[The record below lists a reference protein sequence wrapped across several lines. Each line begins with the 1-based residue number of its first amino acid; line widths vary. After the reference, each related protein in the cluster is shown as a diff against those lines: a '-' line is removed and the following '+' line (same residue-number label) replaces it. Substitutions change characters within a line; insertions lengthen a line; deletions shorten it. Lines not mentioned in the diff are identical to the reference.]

1 MNVKAV
7 KTRLFEK
14 GEDLAA
20 FILEHIPT
28 LKEGSIVAV
37 ASKIVALAENRVVE
51 WLQDKEALVRE
62 ESEWMR
68 HVFGKWWLTV
78 RDGTVVVNAGID
90 ESNVRTEPAHVREF
104 GTGSRQLILLPKDS
118 FISANSLRKKLRTH
132 YHVKNLGIIITDSRI
147 MPLRAGV
154 VGVALGYAGF
164 RGVRD
169 YRGTPDIFGRPM
181 EVTQTDVA
189 DSLATAATLVMGE
202 GAECQPLAIIEDAP
216 VEWIDTVDRN
226 ELKIPRDQDLFKSLF
241 E

>member
-1 MNVKAV
+1 MRITPV
-7 KTRLFEK
+7 KTRLFNE

-20 FILEHIPT
+20 FIGEHIPS
-28 LKEGSIVAV
+28 LPEGSILAV
-37 ASKIVALAENRVVE
+37 ASKIVALAEGRVVE
-51 WLQDKEALVRE
+51 ADKEDKEALIRR

-68 HVFGKWWLTV
+68 SILPKWWLTV

-90 ESNVRTEPAHVREF
+90 ESNAD
-104 GTGSRQLILLPKDS
+104 GKLILLPQDS
-118 FISANSLRKKLRTH
+118 FSSAE
-132 YHVKNLGIIITDSRI
+132 NLKEQLKAKFKMSNVGIIITDSRI

-164 RGVRD
+164 KGVKD

-202 GAECQPLAIIEDAP
+202 GNESQPLAIIEDAP
-216 VEWIDTVDRN
+216 IERIGTVDRN
-226 ELKIPRDQDLFKSLF
+226 ELKIPQDQDMFKHLF
-241 E
+241 ED